1 MLSKIYVFLRNME
14 HALQYEND
22 QQTQLF
28 AADPEHRTRIA
39 KMLGFTVE
47 DLQKQLELSTEYVA
61 ARFDE
66 IFQTKEEVS
75 EEDCRSVGRTVLRGR
90 FPAWRKCWNET
101 GLKKPKSWVSYS

>member
-1 MLSKIYVFLRNME
+1 MISRL
-14 HALQYEND
+14 
-22 QQTQLF
+22 QLF

-47 DLQKQLELSTEYVA
+47 DLQKQLEISTEYVA

-75 EEDCRSVGRTVLRGR
+75 EEDWPLGWENGAPGR
-90 FPAWRKCWNET
+90 FRLGESAGAKR
-101 GLKKPKSWVSYS
+101 V

>member
-1 MLSKIYVFLRNME
+1 MQ

-66 IFQTKEEVS
+66 NFQTKEEVS
-75 EEDCRSVGRTVLRGR
+75 EEDWPLGWENGARAADLFLSNVL
-90 FPAWRKCWNET
+90 E
-101 GLKKPKSWVSYS
+101 

>member
-1 MLSKIYVFLRNME
+1 
-14 HALQYEND
+14 
-22 QQTQLF
+22 
-28 AADPEHRTRIA
+28 
-39 KMLGFTVE
+39 MLGFTVE

-75 EEDCRSVGRTVLRGR
+75 EEDWPLGWENGARGR

-101 GLKKPKSWVSYS
+101 GLKKPKSWVSSFLISCRCAL